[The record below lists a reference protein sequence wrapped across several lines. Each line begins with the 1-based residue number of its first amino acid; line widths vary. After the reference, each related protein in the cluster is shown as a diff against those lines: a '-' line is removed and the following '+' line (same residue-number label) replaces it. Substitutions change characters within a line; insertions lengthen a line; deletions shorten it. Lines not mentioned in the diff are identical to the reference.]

1 MRLGPSASI
10 SLRQEY
16 GNSDAIDLQLVLQA
30 MYVQAL
36 AASSNGVNQAGSR
49 SIVPSAAQH
58 SKDSDHA
65 FLPLAEGAKAVPGC
79 QMPMSKMPLPTMATA
94 RPSL

>member
-36 AASSNGVNQAGSR
+36 AASSNGV
-49 SIVPSAAQH
+49 I
-58 SKDSDHA
+58 
-65 FLPLAEGAKAVPGC
+65 
-79 QMPMSKMPLPTMATA
+79 
-94 RPSL
+94 